1 MALFKKRA
9 KLQDPFVL
17 EFSKGDSQ
25 KLRHDPVVTE
35 VIEELGQQERVAR
48 SGIIQQ
54 LPLMTLNVACQL
66 FQQLR
71 SRVIEHEQPI
81 VFDTITVLQRQ
92 EAGRSFKYEPYVRV
106 KQFALNRH
114 YRDFTGN
121 VINTIF
127 TTPEFADFD
136 YDNKRTWAN
145 EFITAYQAA
154 NPDQQ
159 IVALVPSEAQADAA
173 DFRVRYAG
181 LDEVVQPA
189 TRPASE
195 APAASSA
202 NTEKIPAS
210 QTGATTKNQATK
222 VAASGGATTSQPTSS
237 GDRTGE
243 RKSGSNE
250 STSQAEG
257 SSTAKPEKMPVIP
270 KPSRIG
276 QIKVPQF
283 KVQNLSAVPEADPQ
297 YVAYQVEQKKRH
309 SNAYLRTL
317 EQRLNADTTQDLV
330 SYSEQQRQAIA
341 KQLRD
346 YQAEHEIQAKLRK
359 KIQEETAQHKAH
371 TEAKVLADLKAQCS
385 ADVQQIQADAERA
398 VAQRQAEYEHQVKET
413 QKDLAEKTVQA
424 ANAEFEKQLKAHKTA
439 LKQQLAS
446 LKQELEQQTRAEYNR
461 RVGQLVANN
470 QNIAGT
476 VYQNLAKKLDE
487 YALEVTKVHLN
498 AVELQASAD
507 RAKRNLVDVQQLEHK
522 LDRTIAE
529 KQTVTREKEDLQ
541 KLLQTQ
547 TTELTQLK
555 QQSGQGQMTT
565 ASSELEKLLALQMA
579 QNQKAA
585 NTKVAKNKNTEDDS
599 VSGSNK
605 HATRL
610 TVALATMLG
619 VVTLGGGGLWAY
631 QSNQRMS
638 SALTD
643 SKSQISKTQQAAS
656 SLDKKY
662 DDLNTANQNLKGKV
676 ESQQSQLSKASE
688 ETKTARSQAKE
699 AQNKL
704 SSAQSTA
711 TSNANKASQK

>member
-9 KLQDPFVL
+9 KLQEPFVL
-17 EFSKGDSQ
+17 EFSKRDSQ
-25 KLRHDPVVTE
+25 KLRHDAVVTE
-35 VIEELGQQERVAR
+35 LIEELGQQERVAR

-66 FQQLR
+66 FQRLR
-71 SRVIEHEQPI
+71 EHVIDQGDPMSFE
-81 VFDTITVLQRQ
+81 TITVLQRQ
-92 EAGRSFKYEPYVRV
+92 AAGRGFKYEPYVRV
-106 KQFALNRH
+106 GQFTLDRD
-114 YRDFTGN
+114 YRDFTGAVVN
-121 VINTIF
+121 SIF
-127 TTPEFADFD
+127 NAPEFADID
-136 YDNKRTWAN
+136 YDDKRTWAS
-145 EFITAYQAA
+145 EFMAAYQAA

-159 IVALVPSEAQADAA
+159 VVALVPSEAQAEA
-173 DFRVRYAG
+173 DDFHVRYAG

-202 NTEKIPAS
+202 TEKVPAS
-210 QTGATTKNQATK
+210 QRGATTKNQATK

-243 RKSGSNE
+243 RKAGSNE

-283 KVQNLSAVPEADPQ
+283 KVKNLTAVPEANQQ

-309 SNAYLRTL
+309 SNTYLRTL
-317 EQRLNADTTQDLV
+317 EQRLNADATQDLV
-330 SYSEQQRQAIA
+330 SYSEQQRQAVA

-346 YQAEHEIQAKLRK
+346 YQAQNDPQADLRETIQA
-359 KIQEETAQHKAH
+359 QVAQSKAQ
-371 TEAKVLADLKAQCS
+371 TEAKVLADLKSKCDV
-385 ADVQQIQADAERA
+385 DVQQIQADAERA
-398 VAQRQAEYEHQVKET
+398 VTKRQAEYEQ
-413 QKDLAEKTVQA
+413 QVQA
-424 ANAEFEKQLKAHKTA
+424 TKQDLDTKAVQDANERYTSELKARQTA

-446 LKQELEQQTRAEYNR
+446 LKHELDQQTRAEYNR

-507 RAKRNLVDVQQLEHK
+507 RAKRNLVNVQQLEHK

-529 KQTVTREKEDLQ
+529 KQTVTREKEELQ

-555 QQSGQGQMTT
+555 QQSGQVQPPA
-565 ASSELEKLLALQMA
+565 ASSQLEQLLAA
-579 QNQKAA
+579 Q
-585 NTKVAKNKNTEDDS
+585 
-599 VSGSNK
+599 
-605 HATRL
+605 
-610 TVALATMLG
+610 LATKQQPTPAKSVEREPQPKMLQKVG
-619 VVTLGGGGLWAY
+619 LGLGTAVGLAVLGGGGLWAY
-631 QSNQRMS
+631 HDHQQVAQALTTNQQQLRQAQSNTASLNRQYYQLS
-638 SALTD
+638 QHNTTLKGQVSAA
-643 SKSQISKTQQAAS
+643 QQ
-656 SLDKKY
+656 DKK
-662 DDLNTANQNLKGKV
+662 TA
-676 ESQQSQLSKASE
+676 
-688 ETKTARSQAKE
+688 QAE
-699 AQNKL
+699 
-704 SSAQSTA
+704 
-711 TSNANKASQK
+711 ASQTKAQLTKAQATAKSAAKKTSEK

>member
-9 KLQDPFVL
+9 KLQEPFVL

-25 KLRHDPVVTE
+25 KLRHDAVVTE
-35 VIEELGQQERVAR
+35 LIEELGQQERVAR

-66 FQQLR
+66 FQRLR
-71 SRVIEHEQPI
+71 EHVIDQGDPMSFE
-81 VFDTITVLQRQ
+81 TITVLQRQ
-92 EAGRSFKYEPYVRV
+92 AAGQGFKYEPYVRV
-106 KQFALNRH
+106 GQFILDRD
-114 YRDFTGN
+114 YRDFTGAVVN
-121 VINTIF
+121 SIF
-127 TTPEFADFD
+127 NAPEFADID
-136 YDNKRTWAN
+136 YDDKRTWAS
-145 EFITAYQAA
+145 EFMAAYQAA

-159 IVALVPSEAQADAA
+159 VVALVPSEAQAEA
-173 DFRVRYAG
+173 DDFHVRYAG

-202 NTEKIPAS
+202 TEKVPTS
-210 QTGATTKNQATK
+210 QTGATTKNQAKK

-237 GDRTGE
+237 GDCTGE
-243 RKSGSNE
+243 RKAGSNE

-283 KVQNLSAVPEADPQ
+283 KVKNLPAVPEADQQ

-309 SNAYLRTL
+309 SNTYLRTL
-317 EQRLNADTTQDLV
+317 EQRLNADATQDLV
-330 SYSEQQRQAIA
+330 SYSEQQRQAVA

-346 YQAEHEIQAKLRK
+346 YQAQHDPQADLRETIQA
-359 KIQEETAQHKAH
+359 QVAQSKAQ
-371 TEAKVLADLKAQCS
+371 TEAKVLADLKSKCDV
-385 ADVQQIQADAERA
+385 DVQQIQADAERA
-398 VAQRQAEYEHQVKET
+398 VTKRQAEYERQ
-413 QKDLAEKTVQA
+413 VQA
-424 ANAEFEKQLKAHKTA
+424 TKQDLDTKAVQDANERYTSELKARQTA

-446 LKQELEQQTRAEYNR
+446 LKHELDQQTRAEYNR

-529 KQTVTREKEDLQ
+529 KQTVTSEKEELQ

-547 TTELTQLK
+547 TTELKQLK
-555 QQSGQGQMTT
+555 QQSGQVQPPA
-565 ASSELEKLLALQMA
+565 ASSQLEQLLAA
-579 QNQKAA
+579 Q
-585 NTKVAKNKNTEDDS
+585 
-599 VSGSNK
+599 
-605 HATRL
+605 
-610 TVALATMLG
+610 LATKQQPTPAKSVEREPQPKMLQKVG
-619 VVTLGGGGLWAY
+619 LGLGTAVGLAVLGGGGLWAY
-631 QSNQRMS
+631 HDHQQVAQALTTNQQQLRQAQSNTASLNRQYYQLS
-638 SALTD
+638 QHNTTLKGQVSAA
-643 SKSQISKTQQAAS
+643 QQ
-656 SLDKKY
+656 DKK
-662 DDLNTANQNLKGKV
+662 TAQT
-676 ESQQSQLSKASE
+676 E
-688 ETKTARSQAKE
+688 
-699 AQNKL
+699 
-704 SSAQSTA
+704 
-711 TSNANKASQK
+711 ASQTKAQLTKAQATAKSAAKKTSEK

>member
-9 KLQDPFVL
+9 KLQEPFVL

-25 KLRHDPVVTE
+25 KLRHNPIVAE
-35 VIEELGQQERVAR
+35 LIEELGQQERVAR

-71 SRVIEHEQPI
+71 SRVIEEEQPI
-81 VFDTITVLQRQ
+81 VFETITVLQRQ
-92 EAGRSFKYEPYVRV
+92 EAGRNFKYEPYVRV
-106 KQFALNRH
+106 NQFTLDRD
-114 YRDFTGN
+114 YRDFTGT

-127 TTPEFADFD
+127 NSPEFADFD
-136 YDNKRTWAN
+136 YDNKQTWAN
-145 EFITAYQAA
+145 EFVTAYQAA

-173 DFRVRYAG
+173 DFRVRYTG

-189 TRPASE
+189 TRPALE

-202 NTEKIPAS
+202 TEKAPAS

-243 RKSGSNE
+243 RKAGSNE

-270 KPSRIG
+270 KPAQIG

-283 KVQNLSAVPEADPQ
+283 TVKNLSAVPEADPQ

-309 SNAYLRTL
+309 SNTYLRTL
-317 EQRLNADTTQDLV
+317 EQRLNADATQDLV

-346 YQAEHEIQAKLRK
+346 YQAEHADEDNLRK
-359 KIQEETAQHKAH
+359 KIQAETAQHKAH

-413 QKDLAEKTVQA
+413 QKDLAEKTLQT
-424 ANAEFEKQLKAHKTA
+424 ANVEFEKQLKAHETA
-439 LKQQLAS
+439 LKQQLAR
-446 LKQELEQQTRAEYNR
+446 LKRDLEQQTRAEYNR

-529 KQTVTREKEDLQ
+529 KQAITREKEDLQ
-541 KLLQTQ
+541 RLLQTQ
-547 TTELTQLK
+547 TTELTQQPRQDQTMAASSQLAQLLATQLATK
-555 QQSGQGQMTT
+555 QQPTPAKSVEHEPQSKTLQKVSLGIGT
-565 ASSELEKLLALQMA
+565 AAGLA
-579 QNQKAA
+579 
-585 NTKVAKNKNTEDDS
+585 V
-599 VSGSNK
+599 
-605 HATRL
+605 
-610 TVALATMLG
+610 
-619 VVTLGGGGLWAY
+619 LGGGGLWAY
-631 QSNQRMS
+631 HDHQQVAQ
-638 SALTD
+638 ALTTNQQQLRQAQSD
-643 SKSQISKTQQAAS
+643 TASLNRQYYQLSQRNTALKNQTDQAQSAAKTAQSEKQAAK
-656 SLDKKY
+656 D
-662 DDLNTANQNLKGKV
+662 
-676 ESQQSQLSKASE
+676 QL
-688 ETKTARSQAKE
+688 AK
-699 AQNKL
+699 
-704 SSAQSTA
+704 AQSTA
-711 TSNANKASQK
+711 QSAAKKTSEK

>member
-189 TRPASE
+189 MSQASE
-195 APAASSA
+195 APASS
-202 NTEKIPAS
+202 NETENKPAS
-210 QTGATTKNQATK
+210 QVAKAEKPVKTQPAVSPSSAEATMSQA
-222 VAASGGATTSQPTSS
+222 TSS
-237 GDRTGE
+237 GDYKAVAT
-243 RKSGSNE
+243 E
-250 STSQAEG
+250 SASQAEDK
-257 SSTAKPEKMPVIP
+257 STDKKTKMPVAIP
-270 KPSRIG
+270 KPARIG

-317 EQRLNADTTQDLV
+317 EQRLNADATQDLV

-346 YQAEHEIQAKLRK
+346 YQAEHETQAKLRK

>member
-1 MALFKKRA
+1 MALFKKCA

-25 KLRHDPVVTE
+25 KLRHDPIVTE
-35 VIEELGQQERVAR
+35 LIEELGQQERVAR

-71 SRVIEHEQPI
+71 SRVIEQEQPI

-106 KQFALNRH
+106 KQFTLDRD
-114 YRDFTGN
+114 YRDFTGT

-127 TTPEFADFD
+127 NSPEFADFD
-136 YDNKRTWAN
+136 YDNKQTWAN
-145 EFITAYQAA
+145 EFVTAYQAA

-189 TRPASE
+189 TSPVSE

-202 NTEKIPAS
+202 TEKAPVS
-210 QTGATTKNQATK
+210 QTGATTENQSAAATASAGGTTNQATN
-222 VAASGGATTSQPTSS
+222 A
-237 GDRTGE
+237 GE
-243 RKSGSNE
+243 RQAVTTE
-250 STSQAEG
+250 ATSQAEG
-257 SSTAKPEKMPVIP
+257 SSTGKPAVVIP
-270 KPSRIG
+270 KPARIG

-283 KVQNLSAVPEADPQ
+283 TVKNLSAVPEADSQ

-309 SNAYLRTL
+309 SNTYLRTL
-317 EQRLNADTTQDLV
+317 EQRLNADATQDLV

-346 YQAEHEIQAKLRK
+346 YQAEHADEANLRK
-359 KIQEETAQHKAH
+359 KIQAETAQHKAH

-413 QKDLAEKTVQA
+413 QQDLAEKTLQR
-424 ANAEFEKQLKAHKTA
+424 ANVEFEKQLKAHETA
-439 LKQQLAS
+439 LKQQLAR
-446 LKQELEQQTRAEYNR
+446 LKHDLEQQTRAAYNR

-498 AVELQASAD
+498 AVELQAGAD

-529 KQTVTREKEDLQ
+529 KQTINREKENLQ

-547 TTELTQLK
+547 TTELSQLK
-555 QQSGQGQMTT
+555 QQPGQDQPT
-565 ASSELEKLLALQMA
+565 ANSQLAQLLAA
-579 QNQKAA
+579 Q
-585 NTKVAKNKNTEDDS
+585 
-599 VSGSNK
+599 
-605 HATRL
+605 
-610 TVALATMLG
+610 LATKQQPTSTKSVERESQSKTLQKVSLG
-619 VVTLGGGGLWAY
+619 IGTAVGLAVLGGGGLWAY
-631 QSNQRMS
+631 HDHQQVAQALTTNQQQLRQAQSNTTSLNRQYYQLS
-638 SALTD
+638 QHNTALKGQVSAA
-643 SKSQISKTQQAAS
+643 QQATKDA
-656 SLDKKY
+656 
-662 DDLNTANQNLKGKV
+662 
-676 ESQQSQLSKASE
+676 QSQTQATKAQLTKAQATAKLAAKKTSE
-688 ETKTARSQAKE
+688 K
-699 AQNKL
+699 
-704 SSAQSTA
+704 
-711 TSNANKASQK
+711 

>member
-189 TRPASE
+189 VSQASE
-195 APAASSA
+195 APASS
-202 NTEKIPAS
+202 NETENKPAS
-210 QTGATTKNQATK
+210 QVAKEEKPVKTQPAVAPSSAGATMSQAK
-222 VAASGGATTSQPTSS
+222 SS
-237 GDRTGE
+237 GDYKAVAT
-243 RKSGSNE
+243 E
-250 STSQAEG
+250 SASQAEDR
-257 SSTAKPEKMPVIP
+257 STDKQTKTPVAIPEPA
-270 KPSRIG
+270 RIG

-317 EQRLNADTTQDLV
+317 EQRLNADATQDLV

-346 YQAEHEIQAKLRK
+346 YQAEHETQAKLRK

-522 LDRTIAE
+522 LDRTISE

-585 NTKVAKNKNTEDDS
+585 NTKVAKNKNTADDS

>member
-9 KLQDPFVL
+9 KLQEPFVL

-25 KLRHDPVVTE
+25 KLRHDAVVTE
-35 VIEELGQQERVAR
+35 LIEELGQQERVAR

-66 FQQLR
+66 FQRLR
-71 SRVIEHEQPI
+71 EHVIDQGDPMSFE
-81 VFDTITVLQRQ
+81 TITVLQRQ
-92 EAGRSFKYEPYVRV
+92 AAGRGFKYEPYVRV
-106 KQFALNRH
+106 GQFTLDRD
-114 YRDFTGN
+114 YRDFTGAVVN
-121 VINTIF
+121 SIF
-127 TTPEFADFD
+127 NAPEFADID
-136 YDNKRTWAN
+136 YDDKRTWAS
-145 EFITAYQAA
+145 EFMAAYQAA

-159 IVALVPSEAQADAA
+159 VVALVPSETQAEAD

-189 TRPASE
+189 TGPASE

-202 NTEKIPAS
+202 
-210 QTGATTKNQATK
+210 TTKNQTTK
-222 VAASGGATTSQPTSS
+222 VAASAGTTTSQPTSS

-243 RKSGSNE
+243 RKAVSNE

-257 SSTAKPEKMPVIP
+257 SSTAKPEKMPVIS

-283 KVQNLSAVPEADPQ
+283 KVQNLAAVPEADQQ

-309 SNAYLRTL
+309 SNTYLHTL
-317 EQRLNADTTQDLV
+317 EQRLNADATQDLV

-346 YQAEHEIQAKLRK
+346 YQAQHDPQADLRETIQA
-359 KIQEETAQHKAH
+359 QVAQSKAQ
-371 TEAKVLADLKAQCS
+371 TEAKVLADLKSKCDV
-385 ADVQQIQADAERA
+385 DVQQIQADAERA
-398 VAQRQAEYEHQVKET
+398 VTKRQAEYEQ
-413 QKDLAEKTVQA
+413 QVQA
-424 ANAEFEKQLKAHKTA
+424 TKQDLDTKAVQDANERYTSELKARQTA

-446 LKQELEQQTRAEYNR
+446 LKHELDQQTRADYNR
-461 RVGQLVANN
+461 RVGKLVANN

-529 KQTVTREKEDLQ
+529 KQTVTREKEELQ

-555 QQSGQGQMTT
+555 QQSGQVQPPA
-565 ASSELEKLLALQMA
+565 ASSQLEQLLAA
-579 QNQKAA
+579 Q
-585 NTKVAKNKNTEDDS
+585 
-599 VSGSNK
+599 
-605 HATRL
+605 
-610 TVALATMLG
+610 LATKQQPTPAKSIEREPQPKMLQKVG
-619 VVTLGGGGLWAY
+619 LGLGTAVGLVVLGGGGLWAY
-631 QSNQRMS
+631 HDHQQVAQALTTNQQQLRQAQSNTASLNRQYYQLS
-638 SALTD
+638 QHNTTLKGQVSAA
-643 SKSQISKTQQAAS
+643 QQ
-656 SLDKKY
+656 DKK
-662 DDLNTANQNLKGKV
+662 TA
-676 ESQQSQLSKASE
+676 
-688 ETKTARSQAKE
+688 QAE
-699 AQNKL
+699 
-704 SSAQSTA
+704 
-711 TSNANKASQK
+711 ASQTKAQLTKAQATAKSAAKKNE

>member
-9 KLQDPFVL
+9 KLQEPFVL

-25 KLRHDPVVTE
+25 KLRHNPIVAE
-35 VIEELGQQERVAR
+35 LIEALGQRERVAR

-71 SRVIEHEQPI
+71 SRVIEEEQPI
-81 VFDTITVLQRQ
+81 VFETITVLQRQ
-92 EAGRSFKYEPYVRV
+92 EAGRNFKYEPYVRV
-106 KQFALNRH
+106 NQFTLDRD
-114 YRDFTGN
+114 YRDFTGT

-127 TTPEFADFD
+127 NSPEFADFD
-136 YDNKRTWAN
+136 YDNKQTWAN
-145 EFITAYQAA
+145 EFVTAYQAA

-173 DFRVRYAG
+173 DFCVRYMG

-195 APAASSA
+195 APVASSA
-202 NTEKIPAS
+202 TEKAPVS
-210 QTGATTKNQATK
+210 QTGAQTENQSASAGTTTNQATN
-222 VAASGGATTSQPTSS
+222 A
-237 GDRTGE
+237 GDRQAVTTE
-243 RKSGSNE
+243 A
-250 STSQAEG
+250 TSQAEG
-257 SSTAKPEKMPVIP
+257 SSTDKPAVVIP
-270 KPSRIG
+270 KPARIG

-283 KVQNLSAVPEADPQ
+283 TVKNLSAVPEADPQ

-309 SNAYLRTL
+309 SNTYLRTL
-317 EQRLNADTTQDLV
+317 EQRLNADATQDLV

-346 YQAEHEIQAKLRK
+346 YQAEHADEDNLREKIQA
-359 KIQEETAQHKAH
+359 ETAQHKAH

-413 QKDLAEKTVQA
+413 QKDLAEKTLQR
-424 ANAEFEKQLKAHKTA
+424 ANVEFEKQLKAHETA
-439 LKQQLAS
+439 LKQQLAR
-446 LKQELEQQTRAEYNR
+446 LKRDLEQQTRAEYNR

-529 KQTVTREKEDLQ
+529 KQAIAREKEDLQ

-555 QQSGQGQMTT
+555 QQPGKDQPT
-565 ASSELEKLLALQMA
+565 ASSQLAQLLAA
-579 QNQKAA
+579 Q
-585 NTKVAKNKNTEDDS
+585 
-599 VSGSNK
+599 
-605 HATRL
+605 
-610 TVALATMLG
+610 LATKQQPTPAKSVEHEPQSKTLQKVGLG
-619 VVTLGGGGLWAY
+619 IGTAVGLAVLGGGGLWAY
-631 QSNQRMS
+631 HDHQQVAQ
-638 SALTD
+638 ALTTNQQQLRQAQSD
-643 SKSQISKTQQAAS
+643 TASLNRQYYQLSQHNTALKGQVSAAQQAAK
-656 SLDKKY
+656 D
-662 DDLNTANQNLKGKV
+662 A
-676 ESQQSQLSKASE
+676 QSQTQATKAQLTKAQATAKSAAKKTSE
-688 ETKTARSQAKE
+688 K
-699 AQNKL
+699 
-704 SSAQSTA
+704 
-711 TSNANKASQK
+711 

>member
-1 MALFKKRA
+1 MKGVINMALFKKRA
-9 KLQDPFVL
+9 KLQEPFVL

-25 KLRHDPVVTE
+25 KLRHNPIVAE
-35 VIEELGQQERVAR
+35 LIEELGQQERVAR

-71 SRVIEHEQPI
+71 SRVIEEEQPI
-81 VFDTITVLQRQ
+81 VFETITVLQRQ
-92 EAGRSFKYEPYVRV
+92 EAGRNFKYEPYVRV
-106 KQFALNRH
+106 NQFTLDRD
-114 YRDFTGN
+114 YRDFTGT

-127 TTPEFADFD
+127 NSPEFADFD
-136 YDNKRTWAN
+136 YDNKQTWAN
-145 EFITAYQAA
+145 EFVTAYQAA

-173 DFRVRYAG
+173 DFRVRYTG

-189 TRPASE
+189 TRPALE

-202 NTEKIPAS
+202 TEKAPAS

-243 RKSGSNE
+243 RKAGPNE

-270 KPSRIG
+270 KPAQIG

-283 KVQNLSAVPEADPQ
+283 TVKNLSAVPEADPQ

-309 SNAYLRTL
+309 SNTYLRTL
-317 EQRLNADTTQDLV
+317 EQRLNADATQDLV

-346 YQAEHEIQAKLRK
+346 YQAEHADEDNLRK
-359 KIQEETAQHKAH
+359 KIQAETAQHKAH

-413 QKDLAEKTVQA
+413 QKDLAEKTLQT
-424 ANAEFEKQLKAHKTA
+424 ANVEFEKQLKAHETA
-439 LKQQLAS
+439 LKQQLAR
-446 LKQELEQQTRAEYNR
+446 LKRDLEQQTRAEYNR

-529 KQTVTREKEDLQ
+529 KQAITREKEDLQ
-541 KLLQTQ
+541 RLLQTQ

-555 QQSGQGQMTT
+555 QQPRQDQTMA
-565 ASSELEKLLALQMA
+565 ASSQLAQLLATQ
-579 QNQKAA
+579 
-585 NTKVAKNKNTEDDS
+585 
-599 VSGSNK
+599 
-605 HATRL
+605 
-610 TVALATMLG
+610 LATKQQPTPAKSVEHEPQSKTLQKVSLG
-619 VVTLGGGGLWAY
+619 IGTAAGLAVLSGGGLWAY
-631 QSNQRMS
+631 HDHQQVAQALTTNQQQLRQAQSNTASLNRQYYQLS
-638 SALTD
+638 QHNTALKGQVSAA
-643 SKSQISKTQQAAS
+643 QQATKDA
-656 SLDKKY
+656 
-662 DDLNTANQNLKGKV
+662 
-676 ESQQSQLSKASE
+676 QSQTQATKAQLTKAQATAKSAAKKTSE
-688 ETKTARSQAKE
+688 K
-699 AQNKL
+699 
-704 SSAQSTA
+704 
-711 TSNANKASQK
+711 

>member
-9 KLQDPFVL
+9 KLQEPFVL

-25 KLRHDPVVTE
+25 KLRHDAVVTE
-35 VIEELGQQERVAR
+35 LIEELGQQERVAR

-66 FQQLR
+66 FQRLR
-71 SRVIEHEQPI
+71 EHVIDQGDPMSFEP
-81 VFDTITVLQRQ
+81 ITVLQRQ
-92 EAGRSFKYEPYVRV
+92 AAGRGFKYEPYVRV
-106 KQFALNRH
+106 EQFTLDRD
-114 YRDFTGN
+114 YRDFTGAVVN
-121 VINTIF
+121 SIF
-127 TTPEFADFD
+127 NAPEFADID
-136 YDNKRTWAN
+136 YDDKRTWAS
-145 EFITAYQAA
+145 EFMAAYQAA

-159 IVALVPSEAQADAA
+159 VVALVPSEAQAEA
-173 DFRVRYAG
+173 DDFHVRYAG

-202 NTEKIPAS
+202 TEKVPAS
-210 QTGATTKNQATK
+210 QRGATTKNQTTK
-222 VAASGGATTSQPTSS
+222 VAASAGATTSQPTSS
-237 GDRTGE
+237 GDRTVE
-243 RKSGSNE
+243 RKAGSNE
-250 STSQAEG
+250 STSQAES

-283 KVQNLSAVPEADPQ
+283 KVQNLAAVPEADQQ

-309 SNAYLRTL
+309 SNTYLRTL
-317 EQRLNADTTQDLV
+317 EQRLNTDATQDLV

-346 YQAEHEIQAKLRK
+346 YQAQHDPQADLRETIQA
-359 KIQEETAQHKAH
+359 QVAQNKAQ
-371 TEAKVLADLKAQCS
+371 TEAKVLADLKSKCDV
-385 ADVQQIQADAERA
+385 DVQQIQADAERA
-398 VAQRQAEYEHQVKET
+398 VTQRQAEYEQQVHATK
-413 QKDLAEKTVQA
+413 QDLDTKAVQD
-424 ANAEFEKQLKAHKTA
+424 ANERYASELKARQTA

-446 LKQELEQQTRAEYNR
+446 LKHELDQQTRADYNR
-461 RVGQLVANN
+461 RVGKLVANN

-529 KQTVTREKEDLQ
+529 KQTVTREKEELQ

-555 QQSGQGQMTT
+555 QQSGQVQPPA
-565 ASSELEKLLALQMA
+565 ASSQLEQLLAA
-579 QNQKAA
+579 Q
-585 NTKVAKNKNTEDDS
+585 
-599 VSGSNK
+599 
-605 HATRL
+605 
-610 TVALATMLG
+610 LATKQQPTPAKSVEREPQPKTLQKVGLG
-619 VVTLGGGGLWAY
+619 LGTAVGLAVLGGGGLWAY
-631 QSNQRMS
+631 HDHQQVAQALTTNQQQLRQAQSNTASLNRQYYQLS
-638 SALTD
+638 QHNTTLKGQVSAA
-643 SKSQISKTQQAAS
+643 QQ
-656 SLDKKY
+656 DKK
-662 DDLNTANQNLKGKV
+662 TA
-676 ESQQSQLSKASE
+676 
-688 ETKTARSQAKE
+688 QAE
-699 AQNKL
+699 
-704 SSAQSTA
+704 
-711 TSNANKASQK
+711 ASQTKAQLTKAQATAKSAAKKTSEK

>member
-9 KLQDPFVL
+9 KLQEPFVL

-25 KLRHDPVVTE
+25 KLRHDAVVTE
-35 VIEELGQQERVAR
+35 LIEELGQQERVAR
-48 SGIIQQ
+48 SEIIQQ

-66 FQQLR
+66 FQRLR
-71 SRVIEHEQPI
+71 EHVIDQGDPMNFEP
-81 VFDTITVLQRQ
+81 ITVLQRQ
-92 EAGRSFKYEPYVRV
+92 AAGRGFKYEPYVRV
-106 KQFALNRH
+106 EQFTLDRD
-114 YRDFTGN
+114 YRDFTAAVVN
-121 VINTIF
+121 SIF
-127 TTPEFADFD
+127 NAPEFADID
-136 YDNKRTWAN
+136 YDDKRTWAS
-145 EFITAYQAA
+145 EFMAAYQAA

-159 IVALVPSEAQADAA
+159 VVALVPSEAQAEAD

-202 NTEKIPAS
+202 
-210 QTGATTKNQATK
+210 TTKNQTTK
-222 VAASGGATTSQPTSS
+222 VAASAGATTSQPTSS

-243 RKSGSNE
+243 RKAGSNE

-283 KVQNLSAVPEADPQ
+283 KVQNLAAVPEADQQ

-309 SNAYLRTL
+309 SNTYLRTL
-317 EQRLNADTTQDLV
+317 EQRLNADATQDLV

-346 YQAEHEIQAKLRK
+346 YQAQHDPQADLRETIQA
-359 KIQEETAQHKAH
+359 QVAQNKAQ
-371 TEAKVLADLKAQCS
+371 TEAKVLADLKS
-385 ADVQQIQADAERA
+385 KRDVDVQQIQADAERA
-398 VAQRQAEYEHQVKET
+398 VTQRQAEYEQ
-413 QKDLAEKTVQA
+413 QVQA
-424 ANAEFEKQLKAHKTA
+424 TKQDLDTKAVQDANERYTSELKARQTA

-446 LKQELEQQTRAEYNR
+446 LKHELDQQTRAEYNR

-529 KQTVTREKEDLQ
+529 KQTVTREKEELQ

-555 QQSGQGQMTT
+555 QQSGQVQPPA
-565 ASSELEKLLALQMA
+565 ASSQLEQLLAA
-579 QNQKAA
+579 Q
-585 NTKVAKNKNTEDDS
+585 
-599 VSGSNK
+599 
-605 HATRL
+605 
-610 TVALATMLG
+610 LATKQQPTPAKSVEREPQPKTLQKVGLG
-619 VVTLGGGGLWAY
+619 LGTAVGLAVLGGGGLWSYHDHQQVAQALTTNQQQLRQA
-631 QSNQRMS
+631 QSNTASLNRQYYQLS
-638 SALTD
+638 QHNTALKGQVSAA
-643 SKSQISKTQQAAS
+643 QQATKDA
-656 SLDKKY
+656 
-662 DDLNTANQNLKGKV
+662 
-676 ESQQSQLSKASE
+676 QSQTQATKAQLTKAQATAKSAAKKTSE
-688 ETKTARSQAKE
+688 K
-699 AQNKL
+699 
-704 SSAQSTA
+704 
-711 TSNANKASQK
+711 

>member
-9 KLQDPFVL
+9 KLQEPFVL

-25 KLRHDPVVTE
+25 KLRHNPIVAE
-35 VIEELGQQERVAR
+35 LIEELGQQERVAR

-71 SRVIEHEQPI
+71 SRVIEEEQPI
-81 VFDTITVLQRQ
+81 VFETITVLQRQ

-106 KQFALNRH
+106 NQFTLDRD
-114 YRDFTGN
+114 YRDFTGT

-127 TTPEFADFD
+127 NSPEFADFD
-136 YDNKRTWAN
+136 YDNKQTWAN
-145 EFITAYQAA
+145 EFVTAYQAA

-173 DFRVRYAG
+173 DFRVRYMG

-189 TRPASE
+189 TSPASE
-195 APAASSA
+195 APVASSA
-202 NTEKIPAS
+202 TEKAPAS
-210 QTGATTKNQATK
+210 QTGATTENQSAAATASAGGTTNQATN
-222 VAASGGATTSQPTSS
+222 A
-237 GDRTGE
+237 GE
-243 RKSGSNE
+243 RQAVTTE
-250 STSQAEG
+250 ATSQAEG
-257 SSTAKPEKMPVIP
+257 SSTGKPAVVIP
-270 KPSRIG
+270 KPARIG

-283 KVQNLSAVPEADPQ
+283 TVKNLSAVPEADPQ

-309 SNAYLRTL
+309 SNTYLRTL
-317 EQRLNADTTQDLV
+317 EQRLNADATQDLV

-346 YQAEHEIQAKLRK
+346 YQAEHADEDNLRK
-359 KIQEETAQHKAH
+359 KIQAETAQHKAH

-413 QKDLAEKTVQA
+413 QKDLAEKTLQT
-424 ANAEFEKQLKAHKTA
+424 ANVEFEKQLKAHETA
-439 LKQQLAS
+439 LKQQLAR
-446 LKQELEQQTRAEYNR
+446 LKRDLEQQTRAEYNR

-522 LDRTIAE
+522 LDRTIASPSRSNSDPSKKSNLRPSDVFE
-529 KQTVTREKEDLQ
+529 R
-541 KLLQTQ
+541 
-547 TTELTQLK
+547 
-555 QQSGQGQMTT
+555 
-565 ASSELEKLLALQMA
+565 SEL
-579 QNQKAA
+579 
-585 NTKVAKNKNTEDDS
+585 
-599 VSGSNK
+599 SG
-605 HATRL
+605 AC
-610 TVALATMLG
+610 
-619 VVTLGGGGLWAY
+619 
-631 QSNQRMS
+631 
-638 SALTD
+638 
-643 SKSQISKTQQAAS
+643 
-656 SLDKKY
+656 
-662 DDLNTANQNLKGKV
+662 
-676 ESQQSQLSKASE
+676 
-688 ETKTARSQAKE
+688 
-699 AQNKL
+699 
-704 SSAQSTA
+704 
-711 TSNANKASQK
+711 

>member
-9 KLQDPFVL
+9 KLQEPFVL

-25 KLRHDPVVTE
+25 KLRHDAVVTE
-35 VIEELGQQERVAR
+35 LIEELGQQERVAR
-48 SGIIQQ
+48 SEIIQQ

-66 FQQLR
+66 FQRLR
-71 SRVIEHEQPI
+71 EHVIDQGDPMNFEP
-81 VFDTITVLQRQ
+81 ITVLQRQ
-92 EAGRSFKYEPYVRV
+92 AAGRGFKYEPYVRV
-106 KQFALNRH
+106 EQFTLDRD
-114 YRDFTGN
+114 YRDFTAAVVN
-121 VINTIF
+121 SIF
-127 TTPEFADFD
+127 NAPEFADID
-136 YDNKRTWAN
+136 YDDKRTWAS
-145 EFITAYQAA
+145 EFMAAYQAA
-154 NPDQQ
+154 NPNQQ
-159 IVALVPSEAQADAA
+159 VVALVPSEAQAEAD

-202 NTEKIPAS
+202 
-210 QTGATTKNQATK
+210 TTKNQTTK
-222 VAASGGATTSQPTSS
+222 VAASAGATTSQPTSS

-243 RKSGSNE
+243 RKAGSNE

-283 KVQNLSAVPEADPQ
+283 KVQNLAAVPEADQQ

-309 SNAYLRTL
+309 SNTYLRTL
-317 EQRLNADTTQDLV
+317 EQRLNADATQDLV

-346 YQAEHEIQAKLRK
+346 YQAQHDPQADLRETIQA
-359 KIQEETAQHKAH
+359 QVAQNKAQ
-371 TEAKVLADLKAQCS
+371 TEAKVLADLKS
-385 ADVQQIQADAERA
+385 KRDVDVQQIQADAERA
-398 VAQRQAEYEHQVKET
+398 VTQRQAEYEQ
-413 QKDLAEKTVQA
+413 QVQA
-424 ANAEFEKQLKAHKTA
+424 TKQDLDTKAVQDANERYTSELKARQTA

-446 LKQELEQQTRAEYNR
+446 LKHELDQQTRAEYNR

-529 KQTVTREKEDLQ
+529 KQTVTREKEELQ

-555 QQSGQGQMTT
+555 QQSGQVQPPA
-565 ASSELEKLLALQMA
+565 ASSQLEQLLAA
-579 QNQKAA
+579 Q
-585 NTKVAKNKNTEDDS
+585 
-599 VSGSNK
+599 
-605 HATRL
+605 
-610 TVALATMLG
+610 LATKQQPTPAKSVEREPQPKMLQKVG
-619 VVTLGGGGLWAY
+619 LGLGTAVGLAVLGGGGLWAY
-631 QSNQRMS
+631 HDHQQVAQALTTNQQQLRQAQSNTASLNRQYYQLS
-638 SALTD
+638 QHNTTLKGQVSAA
-643 SKSQISKTQQAAS
+643 QQ
-656 SLDKKY
+656 DKK
-662 DDLNTANQNLKGKV
+662 TA
-676 ESQQSQLSKASE
+676 
-688 ETKTARSQAKE
+688 QAE
-699 AQNKL
+699 
-704 SSAQSTA
+704 
-711 TSNANKASQK
+711 ASQTKAQLTKAQATAKSAAKKTSEK